1 MPIYTFKNKK
11 TNEVYD
17 KIMTYD
23 ELQLYVKDKDIEQIF
38 KINITR
44 YSDNGGYKD
53 QFTDW
58 AASSKIDGK
67 GDFNPQGKAKTDDD
81 KRNEEKNI
89 KDKN

>member
-38 KINITR
+38 KIDPPFSE
-44 YSDNGGYKD
+44 YS
-53 QFTDW
+53 
-58 AASSKIDGK
+58 
-67 GDFNPQGKAKTDDD
+67 AKYRVIIIGT
-81 KRNEEKNI
+81 
-89 KDKN
+89 